1 MYAPSHDPICKL
13 ATVASL
19 AMASL
24 WCATTTA
31 HAAGCALDH
40 AVFRDSGGQ
49 GFVLSFSESL

>member
-1 MYAPSHDPICKL
+1 MNAPAHNTTCKL
-13 ATVASL
+13 ATVARL
-19 AMASL
+19 AALCL

-49 GFVLSFSESL
+49 GFVL